1 MLRKI
6 AFGTVLAV
14 LAQSAAAEEKLVFIT
29 ENGFFPEII
38 YMDDGDTLT
47 FVNDDNEA
55 HKISGEDGEW
65 ETTVVNVAQSQ
76 SITVWQGMKNRYY
89 SDRPDHDSGVITF
102 APDPQ

>member
-14 LAQSAAAEEKLVFIT
+14 LAQTAAAEEKLVYIT
-29 ENGFFPEII
+29 ENGFFPEVI
-38 YMDDGDTLT
+38 YMDDGDMLT

-55 HKISGEDGEW
+55 HKIHGENSEW
-65 ETTVVNVAQSQ
+65 ETAVMNVAQSA
-76 SITVWQGMKNRYY
+76 SITVWQGMPNRYY

-102 APDPQ
+102 APAPN